1 MNHVAERPTSFK
13 PPLPVRRQ
21 HNDRLQSDRP
31 GGVSFNRKVRL
42 FEGNGQV
49 PEDAE
54 ETDGF
59 APLRR
64 RQPKA
69 ITPEQKRW
77 TQIET
82 SENTSLW
89 SPPPNTPTRSKQK
102 TLQPTPSPRY
112 TASSPTPAPRLLS
125 PSTPTPAPRL
135 SSPVA
140 PNRTFINQENSAN
153 RTCVGQENA
162 GDGVK
167 KRPKPK
173 PRARSGIQESVLDKD
188 LSDGLHVNGESS
200 TSHLNSESL
209 TTRLNIE
216 SLTSD
221 LNKEF
226 STADLNN
233 DSPTSHVN
241 REPVRSDLKKEYLP
255 SNLSH
260 DSSTSHVNKSSMTHA
275 RTLPYK
281 LVSYHTKSSD
291 PVIYANSQTRYSQ
304 KMAYNFS
311 RGNPP
316 EPQNIRPRTQSHEL
330 LNPRPRTQFNNATHN
345 IAGNDSKLNN
355 ITGNDSKP
363 PQRPRASTDLV
374 NGRVKEDIERTKGED
389 NRPLSVLELA
399 QSFGELKSKDR
410 PKKLG
415 SPLRN
420 NNLVQSN
427 PDILSDESDDTISPE
442 PGSPVRKVHKLQ
454 KRLSKSLSDFNLIDM
469 PEMDPS
475 VYTSGGKLKLTP
487 PERPTTGP
495 SHRPVSE
502 LGGPRK
508 PKRTYEHDAY
518 VLRKSQKGLP
528 KSGVKQT
535 QSAAP
540 AGKAVTPL
548 VLPSSINAKKRHVY
562 DDVPLENAKEEEKQE
577 REYVLVFPSPPS
589 SPVPPC
595 PNKTSKEDDFTSPNA
610 RPKSSMSAINKPP
623 RRGKLQRTNRIERSI
638 STEDIL
644 EDKFKISGEY
654 ANPEVTLLS
663 KMKKERSRQKP
674 EYSETNLK
682 RSNSDESLNR
692 KSRPPVEDSA
702 GYTVPGSHLW
712 SSIPDKKEEEQKSQV
727 KLALHNVVSTQYRLY
742 HNH

>member
-21 HNDRLQSDRP
+21 HNDRLPSDRP

-64 RQPKA
+64 MQPKA
-69 ITPEQKRW
+69 VTPEQKRW

-112 TASSPTPAPRLLS
+112 NASSPTPAPRLLS
-125 PSTPTPAPRL
+125 PTTPTPAPRL

-140 PNRTFINQENSAN
+140 PSRTFINQENSAK
-153 RTCVGQENA
+153 RTSLGQENA

-173 PRARSGIQESVLDKD
+173 PRARSGIPESVQDKD
-188 LSDGLHVNGESS
+188 LSNGLHVNGESS
-200 TSHLNSESL
+200 KPQLDNETL
-209 TTRLNIE
+209 TTRLDIE
-216 SLTSD
+216 SLISD

-226 STADLNN
+226 PTADLNS
-233 DSPTSHVN
+233 DSPTSHLN
-241 REPVRSDLKKEYLP
+241 EEPIRSDLSKEYSK
-255 SNLSH
+255 SNLYH
-260 DSSTSHVNKSSMTHA
+260 DSSTSSVNKSSPSHA

-281 LVSYHTKSSD
+281 LVSYHSKSSD
-291 PVIYANSQTRYSQ
+291 SVIYANNQTRYSQ
-304 KMAYNFS
+304 KMAYNFQ

-316 EPQNIRPRTQSHEL
+316 EPQNFRPRTQSEEPL
-330 LNPRPRTQFNNATHN
+330 LPRPRTQFNNATYSM
-345 IAGNDSKLNN
+345 ASNDSLNDV
-355 ITGNDSKP
+355 TANDTKP

-374 NGRVKEDIERTKGED
+374 NGRIKEDFGRTKGED
-389 NRPLSVLELA
+389 NRPPSVLELA
-399 QSFGELKSKDR
+399 LSFGELKSKDR
-410 PKKLG
+410 HKKNG

-420 NNLVQSN
+420 NNLMKSN
-427 PDILSDESDDTISPE
+427 PDILSDESDDTITPE

-454 KRLSKSLSDFNLIDM
+454 KRLSKSLSDFDLIDM
-469 PEMDPS
+469 PEMDPN
-475 VYTSGGKLKLTP
+475 VYTSGGKLKSTP

-495 SHRPVSE
+495 SARPMSE

-508 PKRTYEHDAY
+508 PKRTYAHDEY
-518 VLRKSQKGLP
+518 MLRKSQKGLP

-535 QSAAP
+535 QSAVP
-540 AGKAVTPL
+540 AGNKAVTPL

-562 DDVPLENAKEEEKQE
+562 DDVPLENDNEEKKQE

-595 PNKTSKEDDFTSPNA
+595 PNKNFKEVDFTSPNA
-610 RPKSSMSAINKPP
+610 RPKSNMSAINKPP
-623 RRGKLQRTNRIERSI
+623 RRGRLQRSDRIERSI

-644 EDKFKISGEY
+644 EDRYKISGEY
-654 ANPEVTLLS
+654 ANPEVTQLN
-663 KMKKERSRQKP
+663 KMKQERPRRKP

-682 RSNSDESLNR
+682 RSNSDEGLNR
-692 KSRPPVEDSA
+692 KSKPPVEDSA

-712 SSIPDKKEEEQKSQV
+712 SSIPDRKEEEQKSQV
-727 KLALHNVVSTQYRLY
+727 KLALHNMVSIK
-742 HNH
+742 